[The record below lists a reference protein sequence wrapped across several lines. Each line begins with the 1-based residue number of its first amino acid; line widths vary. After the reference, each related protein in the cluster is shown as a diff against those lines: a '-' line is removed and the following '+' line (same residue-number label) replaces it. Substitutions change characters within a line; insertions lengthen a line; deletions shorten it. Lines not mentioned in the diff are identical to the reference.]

1 MRELVF
7 QVEFKSDVV
16 LPATSNTEGRIEQ
29 LDFIAGSNF
38 LGMAAR
44 KYPEF
49 KNPFDMFHSGKVR
62 FGDAHLLKN
71 GKMTYKMPLSI
82 FKEKNDEHIIVN
94 QIKDSIDSLKQA
106 KQLREGYI
114 TKDRKKVFAEYV
126 YSQKSAHD
134 KKHRR
139 SKESGMYGYNALKK
153 GSKWQFAVKLDEGI
167 GKEDEALLV
176 KTLESSNRLGKSRS
190 AEYGKVAIKHLPDAK
205 KDDIASSGKNDDEVV
220 LYCNSRLA
228 LVDEKGNPTYNLTTI
243 CERLDKDNINY
254 DKTQLRTSTFTPYNG
269 ARKTKDYERLCI
281 NKGSVIVLKS
291 ITNEQLAQIQK
302 GVGAFLS
309 EGFGEI
315 IINPQ
320 FLMQEGFAFEKEET
334 SQPLKD
340 TRQKI
345 TQTFS
350 DRTVQFLAN
359 RHNQKIDTLDLAKE
373 VAEFVKKHKK
383 STFAKIK
390 PSQWGKVRSIAASNE
405 DDFLQEIKEYIS
417 NGSKKWE
424 EKQIKVLIGIVEQ
437 HATDK
442 RYFTRL
448 LAMKMGGDNE

>member
-44 KYPEF
+44 EYSEF
-49 KNPFDMFHSGKVR
+49 KNPFDMFHSGRVR

-82 FKEKNDEHIIVN
+82 FKEKNDEHITVN
-94 QIKDSIDSLKQA
+94 QITDSIDSLKQA

-114 TKDRKKVFAEYV
+114 TKDRQKVFAEYV

-153 GSKWQFAVKLDEGI
+153 GSTWQFAVKLDEGI

-190 AEYGKVAIKHLPDAK
+190 AEYGKVAIKYLPDAK
-205 KDDIASSGKNDDEVV
+205 KDDIASLDKNDDEVV

-228 LVDEKGNPTYNLTTI
+228 LVDENGNPTY
-243 CERLDKDNINY
+243 
-254 DKTQLRTSTFTPYNG
+254 
-269 ARKTKDYERLCI
+269 
-281 NKGSVIVLKS
+281 
-291 ITNEQLAQIQK
+291 
-302 GVGAFLS
+302 
-309 EGFGEI
+309 
-315 IINPQ
+315 
-320 FLMQEGFAFEKEET
+320 M
-334 SQPLKD
+334 
-340 TRQKI
+340 
-345 TQTFS
+345 
-350 DRTVQFLAN
+350 
-359 RHNQKIDTLDLAKE
+359 
-373 VAEFVKKHKK
+373 
-383 STFAKIK
+383 
-390 PSQWGKVRSIAASNE
+390 
-405 DDFLQEIKEYIS
+405 
-417 NGSKKWE
+417 
-424 EKQIKVLIGIVEQ
+424 
-437 HATDK
+437 
-442 RYFTRL
+442 
-448 LAMKMGGDNE
+448 